1 MVRITGAPFGPELF
15 GLPRVNEAKCG
26 NVRRSR
32 KVGDALKEEVVL
44 LEEDDDTTLLECI
57 LEEEDD
63 ERVRDCCLMAEG
75 LERSDGADI
84 CWVVMVEVVVRLAK
98 RRLRAVDMIAVQATR
113 ECQTD
118 LLLANKQVSMKYQP
132 RLQYVET

>member
-98 RRLRAVDMIAVQATR
+98 RRLRAVDRAVYR
-113 ECQTD
+113 RMSEIK
-118 LLLANKQVSMKYQP
+118 LLASKQVST

>member
-98 RRLRAVDMIAVQATR
+98 RRLRAVDSCSSSR
-113 ECQTD
+113 RCQTTKFV
-118 LLLANKQVSMKYQP
+118 AGK
-132 RLQYVET
+132 

>member
-98 RRLRAVDMIAVQATR
+98 RRLRAVDSCSKFQVRCQRLIKFVADKQACVNTIAIR
-113 ECQTD
+113 
-118 LLLANKQVSMKYQP
+118 
-132 RLQYVET
+132 

>member
-1 MVRITGAPFGPELF
+1 MSVSASSMWSKRFNVGSNVNTSISSEGLGDVDDDLF
-15 GLPRVNEAKCG
+15 RAVADEPSL
-26 NVRRSR
+26 S
-32 KVGDALKEEVVL
+32 LL

-84 CWVVMVEVVVRLAK
+84 WWVVMVEVVVRLAK
-98 RRLRAVDMIAVQATR
+98 RRLRAVDRVQENVR
-113 ECQTD
+113 
-118 LLLANKQVSMKYQP
+118 N
-132 RLQYVET
+132 

>member
-98 RRLRAVDMIAVQATR
+98 RRLRAVDSCSKFRQDVRLIKFVAGKNT
-113 ECQTD
+113 
-118 LLLANKQVSMKYQP
+118 KQVSTHSQ
-132 RLQYVET
+132 LQYVET